1 MMESQLKKIA
11 NSDVLTSVATRLALD
26 EYIRVLESRPNAF
39 SKTGVIVIDID
50 NFKLVNDQ
58 YGHIVGDQVIT
69 MIADQ
74 LKHNVRASDLIVRY
88 GGDEFLVVI
97 ENIQLDAAKY
107 IAESIRTEIASQFI
121 EVSSL
126 GESIQVS
133 VSIGVAV
140 GAESWL
146 ELLENA
152 DQSMLRAKAK
162 GKNVVET

>member
-1 MMESQLKKIA
+1 M
-11 NSDVLTSVATRLALD
+11 
-26 EYIRVLESRPNAF
+26 
-39 SKTGVIVIDID
+39 
-50 NFKLVNDQ
+50 
-58 YGHIVGDQVIT
+58 
-69 MIADQ
+69 
-74 LKHNVRASDLIVRY
+74 
-88 GGDEFLVVI
+88 VI
-97 ENIQLDAAKY
+97 ENIQLDAAKH
-107 IAESIRTEIASQFI
+107 IAESIRTEIASQSI

-162 GKNVVET
+162 GKNVVEG

>member
-1 MMESQLKKIA
+1 MSTIL
-11 NSDVLTSVATRLALD
+11 
-26 EYIRVLESRPNAF
+26 SR
-39 SKTGVIVIDID
+39 I
-50 NFKLVNDQ
+50 
-58 YGHIVGDQVIT
+58 
-69 MIADQ
+69 
-74 LKHNVRASDLIVRY
+74 
-88 GGDEFLVVI
+88 
-97 ENIQLDAAKY
+97 
-107 IAESIRTEIASQFI
+107 TEIASQSI

-162 GKNVVET
+162 GKNVVEG